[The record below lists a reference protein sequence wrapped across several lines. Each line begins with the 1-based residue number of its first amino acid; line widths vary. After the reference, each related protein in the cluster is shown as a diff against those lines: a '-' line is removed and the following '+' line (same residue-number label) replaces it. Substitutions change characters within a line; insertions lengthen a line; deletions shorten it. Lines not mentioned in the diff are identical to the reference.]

1 MKNFVKVSA
10 LSVAL
15 TLAAVS
21 CKKNPTDAELTTQAT
36 QVVNTY
42 PGTSVEVK
50 EGVAHISGTFA
61 TQADRDAAL
70 ASVRSVKGVKEV
82 MDMSTVA
89 PATSATAAPTASPV
103 DASVQKRVKDALK
116 DYPNVQ
122 VGVVNNELTLTGN
135 ATQEQARKIKQSVD
149 ALNVGKVNYNYTVK

>member
-15 TLAAVS
+15 AFAAVS
-21 CKKNPTDAELTTQAT
+21 CKKNPTDAELTTQVT

-42 PGTSVEVK
+42 PGTTVQVK
-50 EGVAHISGTFA
+50 DGVAHVSGTFA

-70 ASVRSVKGVKEV
+70 ASVRSVKGVKDV

-89 PATSATAAPTASPV
+89 PAVTAAPTASPV
-103 DASVQKRVKDALK
+103 DATVQKRVSDALK
-116 DYPNVQ
+116 DYPNVK
-122 VGVVNNELTLTGN
+122 VSVVNNELTLTGT
-135 ATQEQARKIKQSVD
+135 ATPEQARKIKQSVD
-149 ALNVGKVNYNYTVK
+149 ALNVGKVNYTYTVK

>member
-15 TLAAVS
+15 MLAAVS
-21 CKKNPTDAELTTQAT
+21 CKKNPTDAELTTQVT
-36 QVVNTY
+36 QVVTTY
-42 PGTSVEVK
+42 PGTSVQVK
-50 EGVAHISGTFA
+50 DGVAHISGTFA

-70 ASVRSVKGVKEV
+70 ASVRSVKGVKDV

-89 PATSATAAPTASPV
+89 PVAPVATTASPV
-103 DASVQKRVKDALK
+103 DATVQKRVTDALK
-116 DYPNVQ
+116 DYPNVK
-122 VGVVNNELTLTGN
+122 VGVMNNELTLTGT